1 MGSSNTS
8 QKQACTPSR
17 NHVRVDFACIRALG
31 EQQSAGCCWFVEG
44 KTLATGTVK
53 WFNAEKGFGFIA
65 PDDGS
70 ADVFVHYSE
79 IQSKGFRSL
88 EENQKV
94 EFEVGQGQKGPQAQ
108 QVRPL

>member
-1 MGSSNTS
+1 M
-8 QKQACTPSR
+8 
-17 NHVRVDFACIRALG
+17 
-31 EQQSAGCCWFVEG
+31 
-44 KTLATGTVK
+44 ATGTVK